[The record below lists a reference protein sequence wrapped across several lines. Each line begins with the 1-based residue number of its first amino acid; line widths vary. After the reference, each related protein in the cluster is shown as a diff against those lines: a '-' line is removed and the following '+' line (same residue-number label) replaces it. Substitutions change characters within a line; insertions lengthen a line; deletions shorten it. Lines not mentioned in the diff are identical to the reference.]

1 MLLTFLIWQS
11 GLIPCVETTG
21 TISSCPT
28 LLDSQH
34 CFVYLFV
41 LPVSWYLFDP
51 RLTATSLIDGP
62 PSSSSSDPNKVSS
75 SHSFSTAVSVKADK
89 VLTLCLDSTVIPS
102 TSAHA

>member
-21 TISSCPT
+21 TISNCPT
-28 LLDSQH
+28 LLDSQL
-34 CFVYLFV
+34 CFAYLFV
-41 LPVSWYLFDP
+41 LLVSWYLFDP

-62 PSSSSSDPNKVSS
+62 PSSSSDPNKLSY
-75 SHSFSTAVSVKADK
+75 SHSFSTAVPVKADT